1 MGKRQMSSRSRILL
15 YFMVAAIFL
24 IVGIMTRLPQ
34 ILEGPA
40 TKTVGQVAVGGKF
53 ELVDAKGTVYT
64 QENLIGK
71 YTLIN
76 FGYTFCPDVCP
87 TGLQT
92 AAMALDL
99 LPMRKSAKV
108 QSYFITIDPERD
120 TPEVMADYVQHFHKS
135 LVGLSGSLE
144 QVKKAAKAYKV
155 YYKKVAEEGKPEDE
169 YLMDHSAFQFLM
181 GPEGQYLAHFPHGIT
196 PEDFAQKLKDKIR

>member
-1 MGKRQMSSRSRILL
+1 MSSRSRILL

-24 IVGIMTRLPQ
+24 IIGITTRLPQ
-34 ILEGPA
+34 LLEGPA
-40 TKTVGQVAVGGKF
+40 TPTVGQVNLGGEF
-53 ELVDAKGTVYT
+53 ELVDNKGKVYT
-64 QENLIGK
+64 QESLIGK

-120 TPEVMADYVQHFHKS
+120 TPEVMGQYVEHFHKS

-144 QVKKAAKAYKV
+144 QIKQATKSYKV
-155 YYKKVAEEGKPEDE
+155 YYRKVVEEGKPADE

-181 GPEGQYLAHFPHGIT
+181 GPEGQYLTHFPHGIT
-196 PEDFAQKLKDKIR
+196 PEVFAQKLKDKIR